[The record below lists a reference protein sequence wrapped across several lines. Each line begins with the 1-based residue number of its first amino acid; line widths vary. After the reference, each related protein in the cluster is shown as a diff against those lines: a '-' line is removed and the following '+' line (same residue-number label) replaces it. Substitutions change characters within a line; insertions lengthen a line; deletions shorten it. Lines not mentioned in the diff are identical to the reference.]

1 MNKEKIVDINSIIPK
16 GSIDEKLF
24 KAGFIKYIKDNQDL
38 YNDRDDIITHIST
51 DEEDYSIS
59 VEDYVK
65 MKKSKQMLKT

>member
-1 MNKEKIVDINSIIPK
+1 MNKEKIIDINSIIPK

-24 KAGFIKYIKDNQDL
+24 KSAFIKYIKDNPDL
-38 YNDRDDIITHIST
+38 YNDSDDIITHISL

-65 MKKSKQMLKT
+65 MNNTSKC

>member
-24 KAGFIKYIKDNQDL
+24 KGGFIKYIKDNPEL
-38 YNDRDDIITHIST
+38 YNDSDDIITHISF

-65 MKKSKQMLKT
+65 MNNASKC

>member
-1 MNKEKIVDINSIIPK
+1 MNKEKIVDINSIIPS

-24 KAGFIKYIKDNQDL
+24 KSGFIKYIKDNPEL
-38 YNDRDDIITHIST
+38 YNDSDDIITHIST

-65 MKKSKQMLKT
+65 MNNASKC

>member
-24 KAGFIKYIKDNQDL
+24 KAGFIKYIKDNPEL
-38 YNDRDDIITHIST
+38 YSDRDDIITH
-51 DEEDYSIS
+51 DGEEDYSIS

-65 MKKSKQMLKT
+65 MNNASKC

>member
-24 KAGFIKYIKDNQDL
+24 KSAFIKYIKDNPDL
-38 YNDRDDIITHIST
+38 YNDSDDIITHISP

-65 MKKSKQMLKT
+65 MNNTSKC

>member
-1 MNKEKIVDINSIIPK
+1 MNKEKTVDINSIISK

-24 KAGFIKYIKDNQDL
+24 KAGFIKYINNNPDL
-38 YNDRDDIITHIST
+38 YNDIDDIITRISLD

-65 MKKSKQMLKT
+65 MIIN

>member
-24 KAGFIKYIKDNQDL
+24 KAGFIKYIKDNPEL
-38 YNDRDDIITHIST
+38 YNNSDDIITHRSI

-65 MKKSKQMLKT
+65 MNNTSKC

>member
-24 KAGFIKYIKDNQDL
+24 KTGFIKYIKDNPDL
-38 YNDRDDIITHIST
+38 YNDTDDIITHISP
-51 DEEDYSIS
+51 DGEVDYSIS

-65 MKKSKQMLKT
+65 MNNASKC

>member
-24 KAGFIKYIKDNQDL
+24 KAGFIKYIKDNPDL
-38 YNDRDDIITHIST
+38 YNDSDDIITHIST

-65 MKKSKQMLKT
+65 MNNASKC

>member
-24 KAGFIKYIKDNQDL
+24 KAGFIKYIKDNPDL
-38 YNDRDDIITHIST
+38 YNDSDDIITH
-51 DEEDYSIS
+51 DGEEDYSIS

-65 MKKSKQMLKT
+65 MNNASKC

>member
-1 MNKEKIVDINSIIPK
+1 MNKEKIVDINSIISK

-24 KAGFIKYIKDNQDL
+24 KAGFIKYIKDNPDL
-38 YNDRDDIITHIST
+38 YNDRDNIITHIST

-65 MKKSKQMLKT
+65 MNNASKC

>member
-24 KAGFIKYIKDNQDL
+24 KTGFIKYIKDNPDL
-38 YNDRDDIITHIST
+38 YNDSDDIITRISP
-51 DEEDYSIS
+51 DGIEDYSIS

-65 MKKSKQMLKT
+65 MNNANKC

>member
-24 KAGFIKYIKDNQDL
+24 KSALIKYMKENSDL
-38 YNDRDDIITHIST
+38 YKNDNIIDGI
-51 DEEDYSIS
+51 EDYSIS

-65 MKKSKQMLKT
+65 MNNASKC

>member
-1 MNKEKIVDINSIIPK
+1 MNKEKIVDINSIISK

-24 KAGFIKYIKDNQDL
+24 KAGFIKYIKDNPEL
-38 YNDRDDIITHIST
+38 YNNSDDIIKHIST

-65 MKKSKQMLKT
+65 MNNASKC

>member
-24 KAGFIKYIKDNQDL
+24 KTGFIKYIKDNPDL

-51 DEEDYSIS
+51 GEEDYSIS

-65 MKKSKQMLKT
+65 MNNASKC

>member
-1 MNKEKIVDINSIIPK
+1 MNKEKIVDINSIILK

-24 KAGFIKYIKDNQDL
+24 KAGFIKYIKDNPDL

-51 DEEDYSIS
+51 GEEDYSIS

-65 MKKSKQMLKT
+65 MNNASKC

>member
-24 KAGFIKYIKDNQDL
+24 KAGFIKHIKDNPDL
-38 YNDRDDIITHIST
+38 YNDSDDIITHISL

-59 VEDYVK
+59 VEDYAK
-65 MKKSKQMLKT
+65 MNNANKC

>member
-1 MNKEKIVDINSIIPK
+1 MMKEKIVDINSIIPN

-24 KAGFIKYIKDNQDL
+24 KAGFIKYIKDNPEL
-38 YNDRDDIITHIST
+38 YNDSDDIITHIST

-65 MKKSKQMLKT
+65 MNNASKC

>member
-1 MNKEKIVDINSIIPK
+1 MNKEKIIDINSIIPK

-24 KAGFIKYIKDNQDL
+24 KSAFIKYIKDNPDL
-38 YNDRDDIITHIST
+38 YNDSDDIITHIFP

-65 MKKSKQMLKT
+65 MNNISKC

>member
-38 YNDRDDIITHIST
+38 YNDRDDIITHIASSGM
-51 DEEDYSIS
+51 EDYSIS

-65 MKKSKQMLKT
+65 MNNASKC

>member
-1 MNKEKIVDINSIIPK
+1 MNKEKIVDINSIISK

-38 YNDRDDIITHIST
+38 YNDRDDIIKHIST

-65 MKKSKQMLKT
+65 MNNASKC